1 MRLRLWRQ
9 HRQLALC
16 NSKGCGWL
24 GCAMIG
30 DGDCGRVV
38 GGEIGMALSNG
49 VKGDGVY
56 SIDDVV

>member
-1 MRLRLWRQ
+1 
-9 HRQLALC
+9 
-16 NSKGCGWL
+16 
-24 GCAMIG
+24 MIG